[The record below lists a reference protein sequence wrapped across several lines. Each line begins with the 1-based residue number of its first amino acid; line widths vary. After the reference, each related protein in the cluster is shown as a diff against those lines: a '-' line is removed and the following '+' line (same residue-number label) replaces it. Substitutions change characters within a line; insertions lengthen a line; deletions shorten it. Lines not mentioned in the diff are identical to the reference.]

1 MCGDARTL
9 FNSTCDGQAHDDQ
22 CCDSSSPACLFSDF
36 LICFACLWTQC
47 ASLVAASFYFGF
59 ETVLSWFVFRKV
71 AFSRVYSYCIFYLS
85 SYFVTRLLT
94 RLLYSRL
101 FVLLVLKKTAKLGQV
116 CLWQKSCLCIV
127 AFLKTIIGLF
137 FYIKSSLY

>member
-101 FVLLVLKKTAKLGQV
+101 FVLLVLKNLQNLVKFVYDK
-116 CLWQKSCLCIV
+116 KSVYVLLL
-127 AFLKTIIGLF
+127 FLKTIIVF
-137 FYIKSSLY
+137 F